1 MNFRPRLFAIA
12 LICMA
17 ILAGCTPAPR
27 STLSYEPALAAEST
41 PVSVPPLPT
50 PIPVYAPGTEVAG
63 MPIGGLSATEA
74 ESVLATALTANVIP
88 LKLVAGE
95 HTYTIEPTTLQ
106 LRPDLTTLLAKAAPA
121 LGSNTPVNVPLQ
133 LVFNEDALREQIRA
147 FADETAIPPQVTVIS
162 STEVLSRSFAYLPGR
177 AIDLDRS
184 VAIVSGLLRRG
195 RITTPIAL
203 TLWPTNDQPRISTAQ
218 LAEQLEQMA
227 KVWDGVAGIY
237 LYDLATGAEVA
248 VNARTVFPGA
258 STIKTAIML
267 YGYTKLETF
276 TEEQWQK
283 MRLMIIES
291 DNLAAND
298 ILAAGAGGIGTDIA
312 FRGAVE
318 MSEMLADLGLEHL
331 YLYIPFEAVDY
342 IKLYNIKYRC
352 GPQDPVGEPPYTETG
367 CALRA
372 TPYAIGQLYRMID
385 ECARGKGV
393 LLEKFALLRPDRC
406 QEMLDLLAENADRT
420 RMVAGIP
427 DGIRVE
433 HKSGWIDNTQADAG
447 IVRSPGGDY
456 VLAVYIYKPLG
467 DNLAWPDSL
476 LGGAIADFSRLVY
489 TAYNPIRLQ
498 SVAQGETP

>member
-17 ILAGCTPAPR
+17 ILAGCTSASR
-27 STLSYEPALAAEST
+27 SQLPYEPVLAAEAT
-41 PVSVPPLPT
+41 PVPVTPSPT
-50 PIPVYAPGTEVAG
+50 PLPVYAPGTEVANV
-63 MPIGGLSATEA
+63 PIGGLTATEA
-74 ESVLATALTANVIP
+74 EAVLAAALTANVVP
-88 LKLVAGE
+88 LKLVAGGY
-95 HTYTIEPTTLQ
+95 TYTIDPATLQ
-106 LRPDLTTLLAKAAPA
+106 LRPDLTTLLAEAAPA

-133 LVFNEDALREQIRA
+133 LIFNEDTLHEQMRA
-147 FADETAIPPQVTVIS
+147 FAAETALPPQVTVIS

-184 VAIVSGLLRRG
+184 VEIVSGLLRRG

-227 KVWDGVAGIY
+227 EVWDGVAGIY
-237 LYDLATGAEVA
+237 LYDLATGTEVA

-276 TEEQWQK
+276 TEEQRQR
-283 MRLMIIES
+283 MRLMIVES

-298 ILAAGAGGIGTDIA
+298 ILAAGAGGVGTDIA

-318 MSEMLADLGLEHL
+318 MSDMLADLGLEHT
-331 YLYIPFEAVDY
+331 YLYIPFESVDY

-352 GPQDPVGEPPYTETG
+352 GPKDPVGEPPYTETG

-372 TPYAIGQLYRMID
+372 TPY
-385 ECARGKGV
+385 
-393 LLEKFALLRPDRC
+393 
-406 QEMLDLLAENADRT
+406 
-420 RMVAGIP
+420 
-427 DGIRVE
+427 
-433 HKSGWIDNTQADAG
+433 
-447 IVRSPGGDY
+447 
-456 VLAVYIYKPLG
+456 
-467 DNLAWPDSL
+467 
-476 LGGAIADFSRLVY
+476 
-489 TAYNPIRLQ
+489 
-498 SVAQGETP
+498 

>member
-1 MNFRPRLFAIA
+1 
-12 LICMA
+12 
-17 ILAGCTPAPR
+17 
-27 STLSYEPALAAEST
+27 
-41 PVSVPPLPT
+41 
-50 PIPVYAPGTEVAG
+50 
-63 MPIGGLSATEA
+63 
-74 ESVLATALTANVIP
+74 
-88 LKLVAGE
+88 
-95 HTYTIEPTTLQ
+95 
-106 LRPDLTTLLAKAAPA
+106 
-121 LGSNTPVNVPLQ
+121 
-133 LVFNEDALREQIRA
+133 
-147 FADETAIPPQVTVIS
+147 
-162 STEVLSRSFAYLPGR
+162 
-177 AIDLDRS
+177 
-184 VAIVSGLLRRG
+184 
-195 RITTPIAL
+195 
-203 TLWPTNDQPRISTAQ
+203 
-218 LAEQLEQMA
+218 
-227 KVWDGVAGIY
+227 
-237 LYDLATGAEVA
+237 
-248 VNARTVFPGA
+248 
-258 STIKTAIML
+258 
-267 YGYTKLETF
+267 
-276 TEEQWQK
+276 
-283 MRLMIIES
+283 
-291 DNLAAND
+291 
-298 ILAAGAGGIGTDIA
+298 
-312 FRGAVE
+312 

-433 HKSGWIDNTQADAG
+433 HKSGWIEHTQADAG

-456 VLAVYIYKPLG
+456 VLAVYVYKPLG

-498 SVAQGETP
+498 SVTRGETP